1 MIRVKLILLED
12 NLRRILGVKEAL
24 FEISEDEAT
33 IKGLLKKIAET
44 YGDKAL
50 KIILKPETSI
60 LLNGQY
66 VEFLGGADAKL
77 SDGDR
82 VAIIPSIA
90 GG

>member
-1 MIRVKLILLED
+1 MIRVKLILLDD
-12 NLRRILGVKEAL
+12 NLRSILGVKETL
-24 FEISEDEAT
+24 FEMSEDEAT
-33 IKGLLKKIAET
+33 IKGLIKKIAEA

-50 KIILKPETSI
+50 RIILKPETSI

-66 VEFLGGADAKL
+66 VEFLGGVDAKL

-82 VAIIPSIA
+82 VAIIPLIA

>member
-1 MIRVKLILLED
+1 MIRVKLILLDD
-12 NLRRILGVKEAL
+12 NLRSILGVKETL
-24 FEISEDEAT
+24 FEMSEDEAT
-33 IKGLLKKIAET
+33 IKELIKKIAET

-50 KIILKPETSI
+50 RIILKPETSI

-66 VEFLGGADAKL
+66 VEFLGGVDAKL

-82 VAIIPSIA
+82 VAIIPLIA

>member
-1 MIRVKLILLED
+1 MIKVKLVLIEGS
-12 NLRRILGVKEAL
+12 LRRILGEKEVL
-24 FEISEDEAT
+24 FEISENRAT
-33 IKGLLKKIAET
+33 IKGLLEEIAAK
-44 YGDKAL
+44 YGDKTL
-50 KIILKPETSI
+50 EVLLKPEISI

-66 VEFLGGADAKL
+66 VEFLGGGDAKL

>member
-1 MIRVKLILLED
+1 MIKVKLVLIEG
-12 NLRRILGVKEAL
+12 NLRSILGEKEVL
-24 FEISEDEAT
+24 FEISENRAT
-33 IKGLLKKIAET
+33 IKGLLEEIAAK

-50 KIILKPETSI
+50 KVLLKPEISI

-66 VEFLGGADAKL
+66 VEFLGGTNAKL

-82 VAIIPSIA
+82 VAIIPSIT

>member
-1 MIRVKLILLED
+1 MIKIKLVLLED
-12 NLRRILGVKEAL
+12 NLRRILGGKEVL
-24 FEISEDEAT
+24 FEISENEAT
-33 IKGLLKKIAET
+33 IKGLLEKIAET

-50 KIILKPETSI
+50 RIMLKPETSI

-77 SDGDR
+77 FDGDR
-82 VAIIPSIA
+82 VAIIPSIT